1 MIKQN
6 IFFTFFFSTLFILGE
21 VIFRIIFSDQQYLLK
36 SSEYIY
42 LLIIAAFISTINVK
56 VLKSFLFIIFLF
68 FTLQVLHFDYYG
80 YFIFPIEI
88 ILFFIRQN
96 EIYAPFISSL
106 SLKSLFPL
114 IVCLLAF
121 VLTRYLVQ
129 KTVRRYHGRVGTIIF
144 ILAIIYPLIQIGL
157 NFNKGHLGS
166 RPNNNKSVI
175 KNTMYVLTHFVG
187 KTLPSYI
194 FDLELISSWKRSPFK
209 KREQVNINYE
219 VIFVLGESLSSAH
232 LPLWGY
238 KRTTTPFLSQILKL
252 NNSIYKQTFSIGVY
266 TDTSI
271 PMILNVAQKANAINY
286 IIDGHNN
293 LFNLAKKS
301 NFETYFLS
309 AQSEDSFSYIKNYLH
324 PRLIDKYQN
333 ATTLGFSNNTL
344 DHNILDYLKK
354 YKVIKSKKKKF
365 IILNMSGSHEPYMKK
380 VPSTFQPFGT
390 KSYIDQYDNTIAYTD
405 LYLKKLYKEL
415 KESNNK
421 YILIYTSDHGQ
432 HVTDKIMGKGNHT
445 NLKHILVPTIFIPI
459 NTTIDSSL
467 VKFFKNKK
475 FINHYQL
482 SLSIAHLLGFNS
494 LPKTDRNDL
503 ISFVIGGK
511 LSGNNGVSTIKVKD
525 NSVNTNLPDNKNIT
539 LEVN

>member
-6 IFFTFFFSTLFILGE
+6 IIFTILFSALFILGE
-21 VIFRIIFSDQQYLLK
+21 LIFRGIFSEQQYLTK
-36 SSEYIY
+36 PSEYIY
-42 LLIIAAFISTINVK
+42 LLIIAALISIINVK
-56 VLKSFLFIIFLF
+56 ILKSFLFIIFLF

-88 ILFFIRQN
+88 ILFFTRQN

-114 IVCLLAF
+114 IVCLLTYL
-121 VLTRYLVQ
+121 LTRYLVQ
-129 KTVRRYHGRVGTIIF
+129 KTIKRYHGKVGTIIF
-144 ILAIIYPLIQIGL
+144 ILAIIYPLIQIGV

-166 RPNNNKSVI
+166 RPNSNKSVI
-175 KNTMYVLTHFVG
+175 KNTMYVLTHFIG
-187 KTLPSYI
+187 KTLPSYA
-194 FDLELISSWKRSPFK
+194 FSLELIPSWNQSILN
-209 KREQVNINYE
+209 KREQVNIDYE

-232 LPLWGY
+232 LPFWGY
-238 KRTTTPFLSQILKL
+238 HRNTTPFLSEIHKVS
-252 NNSIYKQTFSIGVY
+252 NSIYKQTFSSGVY

-271 PMILNVAQKANAINY
+271 PMILNVAKKANAINH
-286 IIDGHNN
+286 IISGNNN

-301 NFETYFLS
+301 NLGTYFLS

-324 PRLIDKYQN
+324 PRLIDNYQN
-333 ATTLGFSNNTL
+333 ATTLGFSGNTL

-354 YKVIKSKKKKF
+354 SEVLQSKKKKF

-390 KSYIDQYDNTIAYTD
+390 DSYIDQYDNTIAYTD
-405 LYLKKLYKEL
+405 LYLQKLYQEL
-415 KESNNK
+415 KESKKK

-432 HVTDKIMGKGNHT
+432 HVTKKIMGKGNHT

-459 NTTIDSSL
+459 NTNIDHKL
-467 VKFFKNKK
+467 VNFLKNKK

-494 LPKTDRNDL
+494 LPKTSENGL
-503 ISFVIGGK
+503 ISFVIGGE
-511 LSGNNGVSTIKVKD
+511 LSGNNGISTIKVKE
-525 NSVNTNLPDNKNIT
+525 NSLKTNLPDSENIT

>member
-6 IFFTFFFSTLFILGE
+6 IIFTLLLSILFFFGE
-21 VIFRIIFSDQQYLLK
+21 VIFRIIFSEQQYLLK
-36 SSEYIY
+36 PTEYIY
-42 LLIIAAFISTINVK
+42 LLLIAALISTVSVK
-56 VLKSFLFIIFLF
+56 ILKTFLFIIFLF

-114 IVCLLAF
+114 IVCLFAYL
-121 VLTRYLVQ
+121 LTRYLVQ
-129 KTVRRYHGRVGTIIF
+129 KTVKRYHGRIGTIIF
-144 ILAIIYPLIQIGL
+144 LLAIIYPLIQIGV

-166 RPNNNKSVI
+166 RPNSNKSVI
-175 KNTMYVLTHFVG
+175 KNTMYVLTHFIG
-187 KTLPSYI
+187 KTLPSYV
-194 FDLELISSWKRSPFK
+194 FDLELISSWQRAPLK
-209 KREQVNINYE
+209 KREKVNIDYE

-232 LPLWGY
+232 LPFWGY
-238 KRTTTPFLSQILKL
+238 HRNTAPFLSEILKFD
-252 NNSIYKQTFSIGVY
+252 NSIYKQTFSSGVY

-271 PMILNVAQKANAINY
+271 PMILNVAKKANAINY
-286 IIDGHNN
+286 IISGNNN

-301 NFETYFLS
+301 NLGTYFLS

-324 PRLIDKYQN
+324 PRLIDNYQN
-333 ATTLGFSNNTL
+333 ATTLDFRGDTL

-354 YKVIKSKKKKF
+354 SEVIQSKKKKI
-365 IILNMSGSHEPYMKK
+365 IILNMSGSHEPYIKK

-390 KSYIDQYDNTIAYTD
+390 DSYIDQYDNTIAYTD
-405 LYLKKLYKEL
+405 LYLQKLYQEL
-415 KESNNK
+415 KESQKK

-432 HVTDKIMGKGNHT
+432 HVTKKIMGKGNHT

-459 NTTIDSSL
+459 NTKIDLKL
-467 VKFFKNKK
+467 VNFLKNKK

-482 SLSIAHLLGFNS
+482 SLSIAHLLGFKS
-494 LPKTDRNDL
+494 LPKTSKNNL
-503 ISFVIGGK
+503 ISFVIGGE
-511 LSGNNGVSTIKVKD
+511 LSGNNGISTIKVKD
-525 NSVNTNLPDNKNIT
+525 NRVNTKLVDKQNIT